1 MQSLKATDTFVN
13 LNKFVQTGT
22 QLKTDTILN
31 PFSEEKQGG
40 DPFKL
45 RNRTTATTIRLW
57 KLGLRAKRSLFE
69 EKGKHPLVLFLVKM
83 LLLILQC
90 GGIG

>member
-1 MQSLKATDTFVN
+1 VQSLKATDTFVN

-69 EKGKHPLVLFLVKM
+69 EKVRSEN
-83 LLLILQC
+83 
-90 GGIG
+90 GGRGGCTI